1 MRITFLGTGTSHG
14 IPVIGC
20 NCGVCTSS
28 DPRNARMRSSVLIEE
43 GSCSYIIDTG
53 QEFRL
58 QAIRA
63 GIRDVDAVFYTHDHA
78 DHLYGIDDLRVFT
91 YHHPLAVYGS
101 AETLNQI
108 RDRFSYIFTS
118 PYQGGGVADLE
129 LKSIGQEPLVIDGL
143 TIRAVPIYHGCRLIT
158 GYRFASFAYLTD
170 CSGIPE
176 SSYELLK
183 GLDLLV
189 IGALRMTG
197 HPTHF
202 SVPQAVEAIER
213 IRPKRALLT
222 HMCHQLEHETLSGL
236 LPEGIEPAYDGLTIE
251 LNT

>member
-1 MRITFLGTGTSHG
+1 
-14 IPVIGC
+14 
-20 NCGVCTSS
+20 
-28 DPRNARMRSSVLIEE
+28 MRSSVLIEDDTH
-43 GSCSYIIDTG
+43 SYIIDTG

-63 GIRDVDAVFYTHDHA
+63 GIRDVDAIFYTHDHA
-78 DHLYGIDDLRVFT
+78 DHIYGIDDLRVFT
-91 YHHPLAVYGS
+91 YHHPLDVYGS
-101 AETLNQI
+101 EETLMQI
-108 RDRFSYIFTS
+108 RQRFFYMFTS
-118 PYQGGGVADLE
+118 TYPGGGVANLE
-129 LKSIGQEPLVIDGL
+129 LKRIGEEPLDLEGL
-143 TIRAVPIYHGCRLIT
+143 AVSAVPIYHGCRLIT

-176 SSYELLK
+176 SSYELLE

-213 IRPKRALLT
+213 IGPKRALLT
-222 HMCHQLEHETLSGL
+222 HMCHQLEHQALCEL
-236 LPEGIEPAYDGLTIE
+236 LPEGIEPAYDGLVVE
-251 LNT
+251 LDS